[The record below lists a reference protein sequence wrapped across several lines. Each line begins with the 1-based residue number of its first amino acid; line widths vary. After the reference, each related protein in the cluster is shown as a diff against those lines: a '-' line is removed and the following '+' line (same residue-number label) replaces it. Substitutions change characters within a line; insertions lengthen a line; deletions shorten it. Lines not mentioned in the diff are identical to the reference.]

1 MATFNLPGFGP
12 MNLAPISKGYWETQ
26 IEVPTGPVAVDINT
40 NRSDLP
46 ATLLDRVAKFLAD
59 GERFDQLART
69 AISTD
74 YTSADSASAHFL
86 SHHVDDFSPEERVL
100 CFGTNDAQ
108 AIGVAQLQASIRLNR
123 VGLYPDEPDRI
134 AVFDYSFRN
143 DMTDYVLAI
152 EFDSNDRVIRMA
164 MES

>member
-1 MATFNLPGFGP
+1 MATFNLSGFGP
-12 MNLAPISKGYWETQ
+12 MNLEPISKGYWETQ

-40 NRSDLP
+40 SRSDLP
-46 ATLLDRVAKFLAD
+46 TTLLDRVAKFVTD
-59 GERFDQLART
+59 GERFDQLARA
-69 AISTD
+69 AISAD
-74 YTSADSASAHFL
+74 YASSHSASAHFL
-86 SHHVDDFSPEERVL
+86 FHHVDDFSAEERIL

-108 AIGVAQLQASIRLNR
+108 AIGVTQLQASIRLNR

-134 AVFDYSFRN
+134 AVFDYAFRN

-152 EFDSNDRVIRMA
+152 EFDSNDHVVRMA